1 MENRRNSMR
10 GLRTH
15 QRIGTVCDRTHERL
29 QQVRELERVRREE
42 LERLRQEELERL
54 RQEELER
61 LRQEELRRQR
71 ARLFL
76 KVPEILLSRMFLVF
90 FIWIVGSLV
99 LFIFG
104 ISSEE
109 SWGFTMYIIYNLIP
123 VVIKFHNRLGTVAM
137 NFYVENIAV
146 PAIQY
151 GIKYVKKE

>member
-10 GLRTH
+10 GLHTH
-15 QRIGTVCDRTHERL
+15 QRISTVCDRTHERL
-29 QQVRELERVRREE
+29 QQERQLERV
-42 LERLRQEELERL
+42 

-71 ARLFL
+71 ARPFL
-76 KVPEILLSRMFLVF
+76 KVPELLLSLMFLAFV
-90 FIWIVGSLV
+90 IWIVGSLA

-109 SWGFTMYIIYNLIP
+109 SWGFTMYMIYNLIP
-123 VVIKFHNRLGTVAM
+123 VVIKFHNKLGTVAM
-137 NFYVENIAV
+137 NTYVDNIAA

-151 GIKYVKKE
+151 SIKYVNKE

>member
-54 RQEELER
+54 RQEEL
-61 LRQEELRRQR
+61 RRQR
-71 ARLFL
+71 ARLSL
-76 KVPEILLSRMFLVF
+76 KVPEILLSLMFLVF
-90 FIWIVGSLV
+90 FIRIVGSLA

-123 VVIKFHNRLGTVAM
+123 VVIKFHNKLGTVAM

-146 PAIQY
+146 PAI
-151 GIKYVKKE
+151 